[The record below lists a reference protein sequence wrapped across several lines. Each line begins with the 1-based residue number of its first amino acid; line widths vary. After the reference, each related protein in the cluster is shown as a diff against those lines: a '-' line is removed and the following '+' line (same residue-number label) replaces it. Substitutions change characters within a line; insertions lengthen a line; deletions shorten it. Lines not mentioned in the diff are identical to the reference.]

1 MDLTTEKDVV
11 ALMKSS
17 CNEQEWNKNCDKVKA
32 ANNGYPEFWFE
43 TIVLSGVLAETR
55 RNWG

>member
-1 MDLTTEKDVV
+1 MIRKLVTRLKRLW
-11 ALMKSS
+11 AIS
-17 CNEQEWNKNCDKVKA
+17 KNCDKVKA